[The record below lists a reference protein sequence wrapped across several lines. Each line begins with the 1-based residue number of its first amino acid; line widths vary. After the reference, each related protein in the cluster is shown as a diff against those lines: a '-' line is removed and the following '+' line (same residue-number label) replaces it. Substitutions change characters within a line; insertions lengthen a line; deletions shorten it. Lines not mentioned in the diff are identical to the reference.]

1 VGVGR
6 LHYYRAKSAM
16 RGSVTR
22 RLLREESGFTLV
34 EVLVTMTIMI
44 VVLSALYGIFDMGL
58 RTFSFGNNKVEA
70 VENARLGL
78 EKMEREIR
86 AAYPY
91 DKGNATPDTHLFDAG
106 TWTATQIKFGN
117 DLDGNWKVQCPN
129 TAASPQCEKISY
141 QVYQPAGSSTY
152 ALGRANS
159 VAGTLQPVVEHV
171 DYVSPANTG
180 LKFTYFQRDGTTQVC
195 PPGSLPCP
203 SPGGTESDIG
213 MVRIELRIKVDKGL
227 NDATQTLRTDVALR
241 NRGD

>member
-86 AAYPY
+86 AAYP
-91 DKGNATPDTHLFDAG
+91 
-106 TWTATQIKFGN
+106 
-117 DLDGNWKVQCPN
+117 
-129 TAASPQCEKISY
+129 
-141 QVYQPAGSSTY
+141 
-152 ALGRANS
+152 
-159 VAGTLQPVVEHV
+159 
-171 DYVSPANTG
+171 
-180 LKFTYFQRDGTTQVC
+180 
-195 PPGSLPCP
+195 
-203 SPGGTESDIG
+203 
-213 MVRIELRIKVDKGL
+213 
-227 NDATQTLRTDVALR
+227 
-241 NRGD
+241 